1 MIQSEQDREFIDVMR
16 RCNGNTDIQKE
27 CEKSNLFM
35 KSTKRS
41 KGLID
46 KVLSNLSLK
55 EDRFEILHPAT
66 ENDIDEL
73 IKSALML
80 DESL

>member
-1 MIQSEQDREFIDVMR
+1 
-16 RCNGNTDIQKE
+16 
-27 CEKSNLFM
+27 M

-55 EDRFEILHPAT
+55 EDRCKILHPAT

-73 IKSALML
+73 IKSALTL

>member
-1 MIQSEQDREFIDVMR
+1 
-16 RCNGNTDIQKE
+16 
-27 CEKSNLFM
+27 M

-73 IKSALML
+73 IKSALTL